1 MRSKEGK
8 IWRRRLAKPGKTV
21 ELVGVENVRHLPR
34 KDFSHLSPAGC
45 SRLSFFLNERT
56 NVINNPLVTR
66 HGTLKHENLLID
78 RYRNHVAPYG
88 TDLFAPPPLG
98 RDEVSRVISLISKE
112 KQKQKNKEK
121 KRKRN
126 AHPSF
131 RDDKNLNREVSVR
144 QKFFSH

>member
-1 MRSKEGK
+1 MEGIRVNTNEARRILWWEEAAPWKRFDILNTDYFNRRYSFSVRSKEGK

-45 SRLSFFLNERT
+45 SRLSFWTNERT

-98 RDEVSRVISLISKE
+98 GTRRAAWY
-112 KQKQKNKEK
+112 
-121 KRKRN
+121 R
-126 AHPSF
+126 
-131 RDDKNLNREVSVR
+131 
-144 QKFFSH
+144 